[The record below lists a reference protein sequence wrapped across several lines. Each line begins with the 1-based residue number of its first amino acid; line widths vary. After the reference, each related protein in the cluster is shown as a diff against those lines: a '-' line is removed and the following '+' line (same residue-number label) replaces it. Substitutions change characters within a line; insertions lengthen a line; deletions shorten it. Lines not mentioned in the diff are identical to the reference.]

1 MQFQSRVPNQTV
13 IVNPKYYAHN
23 QFGQKTGLVPG
34 HIKARFADHFFD
46 SEVMRERL
54 GWTEEQEEA
63 VIAKLIE
70 LSEKGED
77 GIYPVDHATAGK
89 FSPKVPEQTGDF
101 CITSIQGEKGKPPRI
116 CAKPVVKGPNVF
128 HCEDHLQPEEKVTL
142 GLELTEKEKASLE
155 AVGA

>member
-13 IVNPKYYAHN
+13 IINPKYYAHN

-34 HIKARFADHFFD
+34 HLKARFADHFFD
-46 SEVMRERL
+46 SEVARERL
-54 GWTEEQEEA
+54 GWTEDQEEQ

-77 GIYPVDHATAGK
+77 GIYPVDHGQAGK
-89 FSPKVPEQTGDF
+89 FSPKPAEQTGDF
-101 CITSIQGEKGKPPRI
+101 CITSITEKGQRPRI
-116 CAKPVVKGPNVF
+116 CGKPVVKGPNVF
-128 HCEDHLQPEEKVTL
+128 HCEEHLQPDEKVAL
-142 GLELTEKEKASLE
+142 GLELTEDEKASLE